1 MIVIP
6 ETYQHYRII
15 GFDPGLTNTG
25 MAVIDVDLTSRQVKT
40 IEAITIRVDQLPN
53 MTGLDPEY
61 FGERLI
67 KLYKLKQIVEYHVQ
81 RIQPHSVASE
91 SPFYNRL
98 RPMAYGALLETLT
111 YIHAGVIACNPNIF
125 FKTIEPLL
133 AKKAIGAGMMKGK
146 VDVRYCIENNPDI
159 MSVLQSDI
167 DTLDE
172 HALDAI
178 AVSVAFLRTTGVLL

>member
-6 ETYQHYRII
+6 EAYQLYRIVS
-15 GFDPGLTNTG
+15 FDPGLTNTG
-25 MAVIDVDLTSRQVKT
+25 IAIMDIDLVTRQVLT
-40 IEAITIRVDQLPN
+40 IEASTIRVEQLPN
-53 MTGLDPEY
+53 LTGLDPEY

-67 KLYKLKQIVEYHVQ
+67 KLYKLKQTVKGYIE
-81 RIQPHSVASE
+81 RLQPRSVACE

-111 YIHAGVIACNPNIF
+111 YIHAGVLESNPSIF
-125 FKTIEPLL
+125 FRTIEPLL
-133 AKKAIGAGMMKGK
+133 AKKAVGAGIMKGK
-146 VDVRYCIENNPDI
+146 VDVRFCIENNPDI
-159 MSVLQSDI
+159 MRILQSDI

-178 AVSVAFLRTTGVLL
+178 AVGLGFLKTSGVLL